1 MISSIPAGIKAK
13 QNHFQSVQCNPRNAT
28 HVHTHTDIQRGTDP
42 SKTFQ
47 AVQYPWVDTTLLRG
61 VLSAACKLHP
71 SSLRGTHTECTHPHE
86 WVWGSALCPG
96 HGDGQGAESRR
107 ETQTFIHILSC
118 FLQEKQTWVLKRNSL
133 SGSGLG
139 CIKNQEVGPKVVM
152 QTNST
157 CHVPIFCVGHRPQRA
172 PQSSQQGLMPPA
184 TSPGAGLASLHQSE
198 GKHPCKEQTR
208 SAFSLIAAR
217 CFRPAAK
224 STFPSPSRAS
234 TPSQLMQI

>member
-1 MISSIPAGIKAK
+1 MEPPQPRCTPQASPLDLFSRYPCFRMFPVSSTGLSVISSIPAGIKAK

-47 AVQYPWVDTTLLRG
+47 AVQYPWVDTTLPRG

-118 FLQEKQTWVLKRNSL
+118 FLQEKQTRVSKRTSVLSR
-133 SGSGLG
+133 
-139 CIKNQEVGPKVVM
+139 GP
-152 QTNST
+152 
-157 CHVPIFCVGHRPQRA
+157 GWAALR
-172 PQSSQQGLMPPA
+172 
-184 TSPGAGLASLHQSE
+184 
-198 GKHPCKEQTR
+198 TR
-208 SAFSLIAAR
+208 RLVLR
-217 CFRPAAK
+217 W
-224 STFPSPSRAS
+224 
-234 TPSQLMQI
+234 

>member
-1 MISSIPAGIKAK
+1 MQPM
-13 QNHFQSVQCNPRNAT
+13 C
-28 HVHTHTDIQRGTDP
+28 THTDIQRGTDP

-47 AVQYPWVDTTLLRG
+47 AVQYPWVDTTLPRG

-96 HGDGQGAESRR
+96 HGWSGSREQEGNPDLHTHTLMFLTR
-107 ETQTFIHILSC
+107 ETNTGVEKDLS
-118 FLQEKQTWVLKRNSL
+118 SL

-157 CHVPIFCVGHRPQRA
+157 CHVPTFCVGHRPQRA